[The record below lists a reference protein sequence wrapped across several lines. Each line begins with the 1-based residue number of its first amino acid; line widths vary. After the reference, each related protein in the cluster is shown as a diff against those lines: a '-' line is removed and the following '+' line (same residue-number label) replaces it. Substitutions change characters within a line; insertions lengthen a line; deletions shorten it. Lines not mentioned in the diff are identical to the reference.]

1 MTDDLAALRRAY
13 DVGALEAADLDPDPL
28 RLFERWFGDAQGSAE
43 EEANAMT
50 LATVDEDGRPD
61 ARVVLLKGLDDRGFV
76 WFSNYRSAKGE
87 QLEANPDAALVF
99 RWPRLERQVRVR
111 GRVEPTSAQESDAY
125 FATRPLGSQIG
136 AIVSAQSH
144 PIADRTEL
152 EAAAKTLAQGP
163 GSAIVRPAHWGGFR
177 LIPGVIE
184 FWQGRP
190 NRLHDRFRFTRSETT
205 MSWSV
210 VRLSP

>member
-1 MTDDLAALRRAY
+1 MTDDLAALRRSY
-13 DVGALEAADLDPDPL
+13 DVGALEEVDLDPDPL
-28 RLFERWFGDAQGSAE
+28 RLFRRWFSDAQSSAE

-50 LATVDEDGRPD
+50 LATVDVDGRPD

-87 QLEANPDAALVF
+87 QLDANPDAALVF
-99 RWPRLERQVRVR
+99 RWQRLERQVRVR
-111 GRVEPTSAQESDAY
+111 GRVQPTSEEESDAY

-136 AIVSAQSH
+136 AIVSAQSQ
-144 PIADRTEL
+144 PITDRTALE
-152 EAAAKTLAQGP
+152 EAAARLVEGP
-163 GSAIVRPAHWGGFR
+163 PAAIVRPLHWGGFR
-177 LIPGVIE
+177 LVPAVIE

-190 NRLHDRFRFTRSETT
+190 NRLHDRFRFSRPEPSIP
-205 MSWSV
+205 WSV